1 MLIAIEGIDQSGKA
15 TLARRLKAKL
25 EKNGRKTRILSFP
38 DYATPTGQLIRRMLN
53 DDVMP
58 DAASMQLLN
67 AANRN
72 EHRMVLENAVRGEEI
87 LICDRYTGSGTA
99 YGKAQGLPEPWLEE
113 IDDRV
118 PTADCTLLVNT
129 HPADSRQRKTK
140 NRDLYERDTDLIRRV
155 GEQYSMLAE
164 QHGWIVIDGAQDPDE
179 VAETAWTVLR
189 TLVDEWYR

>member
-72 EHRMVLENAVRGEEI
+72 EHRMVLENAVRGKEI

-99 YGKAQGLPEPWLEE
+99 YGKAQGLPEPWLEQ
-113 IDDRV
+113 IDD
-118 PTADCTLLVNT
+118 L
-129 HPADSRQRKTK
+129 
-140 NRDLYERDTDLIRRV
+140 DTCLEHLQL
-155 GEQYSMLAE
+155 G
-164 QHGWIVIDGAQDPDE
+164 
-179 VAETAWTVLR
+179 
-189 TLVDEWYR
+189 